1 MHNDDLKVDD
11 LRMDCQTT
19 QGEGPPLELPTEGR
33 GHGGAAATEEDC
45 RFACAGLKLLI
56 DTTRSDNLGALFRQA
71 PGIPF
76 QSIEGSTSH
85 WVQLDQPQDWTNR
98 LDAFLGYAR

>member
-33 GHGGAAATEEDC
+33 GHGGAAATEEDS
-45 RFACAGLKLLI
+45 RFAYAGLKLLI
-56 DTTRSDNLGALFRQA
+56 DTTRSDNPGALFRQA
-71 PGIPF
+71 PGIPY
-76 QSIEGSTSH
+76 QLIEGSSH
-85 WVQLDQPQDWTNR
+85 WVQLDKPQDLTNL
-98 LDAFLGYAR
+98 LDAFLGDAR